1 VKQPQ
6 LVKPRIF
13 DSLQVGG
20 GVRVLAYV
28 IYLETKD
35 IRQSVKSVQGLTR
48 EMETWV
54 LNDAGDIC
62 RNCSRRRRGRIECAG
77 GVCREQRPS
86 H

>member
-48 EMETWV
+48 ETMPGTYV
-54 LNDAGDIC
+54 ATAVGAAGV
-62 RNCSRRRRGRIECAG
+62 E
-77 GVCREQRPS
+77 
-86 H
+86 